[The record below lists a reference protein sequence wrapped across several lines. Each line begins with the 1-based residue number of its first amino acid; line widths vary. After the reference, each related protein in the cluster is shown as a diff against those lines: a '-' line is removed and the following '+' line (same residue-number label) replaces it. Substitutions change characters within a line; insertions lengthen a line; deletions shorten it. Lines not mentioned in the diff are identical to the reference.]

1 MNTINAL
8 QQLPALQQQKPA
20 VSSGEATAD
29 FGQMLQ
35 DAIKQVNNNQVQSE
49 QMTNKL
55 VTGEV
60 QDVHEVMLASQKA
73 SLSLNLTVEVRNK
86 VIESYQEI
94 MRMQM

>member
-1 MNTINAL
+1 MNTINSL
-8 QQLPALQQQKPA
+8 QQISGQIKPELA
-20 VSSGEATAD
+20 SSKEDSSD
-29 FGQMLQ
+29 FGKMLG
-35 DAIKQVNNNQVQSE
+35 DAIKQVNQSQIE
-49 QMTNKL
+49 SEKMTNQL

-60 QDVHEVMLASQKA
+60 QDVHQVMLAAQKA

>member
-1 MNTINAL
+1 MNTISAL
-8 QQLPALQQQKPA
+8 QQLPAQAKSQ

-35 DAIKQVNNNQVQSE
+35 NAINQVNDNQVASE

-60 QDVHEVMLASQKA
+60 QDVHEVMLAAQKA

>member
-8 QQLPALQQQKPA
+8 QQLPAQAKPQA
-20 VSSGEATAD
+20 SAGEATAD

-35 DAIKQVNNNQVQSE
+35 DAIKQVNDNQVDSE

-55 VTGEV
+55 VTGQV
-60 QDVHEVMLASQKA
+60 QDVHEVMLAAQKA

>member
-8 QQLPALQQQKPA
+8 QRAPLAQTQN
-20 VSSGEATAD
+20 VSSPKEASGD
-29 FGQMLQ
+29 FGSMLK
-35 DAIKQVNNNQVQSE
+35 DAIQQVNKTQVDSE
-49 QMTNKL
+49 QMSNKL
-55 VTGEV
+55 MTGQV
-60 QDVHEVMLASQKA
+60 QDVHEVMLAAQKA

>member
-1 MNTINAL
+1 MKR
-8 QQLPALQQQKPA
+8 Q
-20 VSSGEATAD
+20 GD

-35 DAIKQVNNNQVQSE
+35 DAIKQVNNDQVASE

-55 VTGEV
+55 VTGDV
-60 QDVHEVMLASQKA
+60 QDVHEVMLAAQKA

>member
-1 MNTINAL
+1 MNTISAL

-35 DAIKQVNNNQVQSE
+35 DAIKQVNSNQVQSE

-60 QDVHEVMLASQKA
+60 QDVHEVMLAAQKA

>member
-1 MNTINAL
+1 MNTISAI
-8 QQLPALQQQKPA
+8 QQLPAQQKT
-20 VSSGEATAD
+20 VGSSDEATGN

-35 DAIKQVNNNQVQSE
+35 DAIKQVNNDQVASK

-55 VTGEV
+55 VTGDV
-60 QDVHEVMLASQKA
+60 QDVHEVMLAAQKA

>member
-1 MNTINAL
+1 MNTISAI
-8 QQLPALQQQKPA
+8 QQLPAQQKN
-20 VSSGEATAD
+20 VGTSGEANGD

-35 DAIKQVNNNQVQSE
+35 DAIKQVNNDQVASE

-55 VTGEV
+55 VTGDV
-60 QDVHEVMLASQKA
+60 QDVHEVMLAAQKA

>member
-1 MNTINAL
+1 MNTISAI
-8 QQLPALQQQKPA
+8 QQLPAQQKT
-20 VSSGEATAD
+20 VGTSGETNGD

-35 DAIKQVNNNQVQSE
+35 DAIKQVNNDQVASE

-55 VTGEV
+55 VTGDV
-60 QDVHEVMLASQKA
+60 QDVHEVMLAAQKA

>member
-1 MNTINAL
+1 MNTISAI
-8 QQLPALQQQKPA
+8 QQLPAQQKN
-20 VSSGEATAD
+20 VGSSDGGTGD

-35 DAIKQVNNNQVQSE
+35 DAIKQVNNDQVASK

-55 VTGEV
+55 VTGDV
-60 QDVHEVMLASQKA
+60 QDVHEVMLAAQKA